1 MSILGFFTV
10 LFPIVCAVI
19 LAEMYREQ
27 HSFCVTHYEVHSPKI
42 TCTAEKDPVNRI
54 IFLSDMHNHVYGKQN
69 NKLFE
74 AIKAEQPDLI
84 LIGGDML
91 VAKNDVRYQEALDFV
106 SRLPQL
112 CPVYYASGNH
122 EQRIK
127 ENPENYSLCYEEYRK
142 KLQAEGVRF
151 LENESCDILLGNQQI
166 HISGLE
172 LPLIVNKKFRK
183 ADVTAEDV
191 RRCLG
196 KKHTTGNQEK
206 QQETTEN
213 FADNS
218 YHILLA
224 HNPSYMEAYKEWG
237 ADLILSGHLHGG
249 CVRLPG
255 IGGVITPQA
264 FLFPKY
270 SGEMTVEGE
279 QTIIVSKGLGT
290 HTFNV
295 RLFNPAEVIA
305 ITLCR

>member
-1 MSILGFFTV
+1 MKSIV
-10 LFPIVCAVI
+10 KS
-19 LAEMYREQ
+19 YRQ
-27 HSFCVTHYEVHSPKI
+27 KRF
-42 TCTAEKDPVNRI
+42 
-54 IFLSDMHNHVYGKQN
+54 
-69 NKLFE
+69 
-74 AIKAEQPDLI
+74 
-84 LIGGDML
+84 
-91 VAKNDVRYQEALDFV
+91 
-106 SRLPQL
+106 
-112 CPVYYASGNH
+112 
-122 EQRIK
+122 
-127 ENPENYSLCYEEYRK
+127 
-142 KLQAEGVRF
+142 RF

-196 KKHTTGNQEK
+196 EKHTTGNQEK

-237 ADLILSGHLHGG
+237 SDLILSGHLHGG

-270 SGEMTVEGE
+270 SGERTVEGE

-295 RLFNPAEVIA
+295 RLFNPAEVIT

>member
-1 MSILGFFTV
+1 MKSIVKSYRQKGFVFWKMKV
-10 LFPIVCAVI
+10 AI
-19 LAEMYREQ
+19 
-27 HSFCVTHYEVHSPKI
+27 FCWEI
-42 TCTAEKDPVNRI
+42 NR
-54 IFLSDMHNHVYGKQN
+54 F
-69 NKLFE
+69 
-74 AIKAEQPDLI
+74 
-84 LIGGDML
+84 
-91 VAKNDVRYQEALDFV
+91 
-106 SRLPQL
+106 
-112 CPVYYASGNH
+112 
-122 EQRIK
+122 
-127 ENPENYSLCYEEYRK
+127 
-142 KLQAEGVRF
+142 
-151 LENESCDILLGNQQI
+151 
-166 HISGLE
+166 ISADW
-172 LPLIVNKKFRK
+172 NSHRK

-196 KKHTTGNQEK
+196 EKHTTGNQEK

-237 ADLILSGHLHGG
+237 SDLILSGHLHGG

-270 SGEMTVEGE
+270 SGEMTVDGK

>member
-1 MSILGFFTV
+1 M
-10 LFPIVCAVI
+10 
-19 LAEMYREQ
+19 
-27 HSFCVTHYEVHSPKI
+27 
-42 TCTAEKDPVNRI
+42 
-54 IFLSDMHNHVYGKQN
+54 
-69 NKLFE
+69 
-74 AIKAEQPDLI
+74 
-84 LIGGDML
+84 
-91 VAKNDVRYQEALDFV
+91 
-106 SRLPQL
+106 
-112 CPVYYASGNH
+112 
-122 EQRIK
+122 
-127 ENPENYSLCYEEYRK
+127 CYEEYRK
-142 KLQAEGVRF
+142 KLQAEGVLF

-196 KKHTTGNQEK
+196 EKHTTGNQEK

-213 FADNS
+213 FTDNS

-295 RLFNPAEVIA
+295 RLFNPAEVIT